1 MVKGVRYLHSC
12 NIAHGDI
19 KGVNFITLAKG
30 PITNS
35 AYPQPNV
42 LISDSNP
49 PMAVLGDL
57 GFTRVATLSVKITS
71 EDQGTKSFMSPE
83 LLVPAKFGLEK
94 GVPSKEADIYA
105 LGMTVYQVL
114 TGNWPFFPKRETE
127 IMHAVMAGERPPK
140 PENAEEIGLTEA
152 MWDLLEDS
160 WRQDWKERPKIST
173 ILGTF
178 CNITGE
184 RKTTDSAMG
193 IAEPQLDDDG
203 RQNSVDSQSSLLTPW
218 SCESNL
224 MRTCLKH

>member
-1 MVKGVRYLHSC
+1 M
-12 NIAHGDI
+12 
-19 KGVNFITLAKG
+19 
-30 PITNS
+30 NS
-35 AYPQPNV
+35 ANSQPNV

-49 PMAVLGDL
+49 PMAALGDL
-57 GFTRVATLSVKITS
+57 GFARVAMISVRITS
-71 EDQGTKSFMSPE
+71 EEEGTASFMAPE
-83 LLVPAKFGLEK
+83 LLVPRNFGLEK

-127 IMHAVMAGERPPK
+127 IVHAVMSGERPPK
-140 PENAEEIGLTEA
+140 PENAEEIGMAEV
-152 MWDLLEDS
+152 MWGLLEDS
-160 WRQDWKERPKIST
+160 WRQDRKERPEIST

-193 IAEPQLDDDG
+193 IAELQLDDDG
-203 RQNSVDSQSSLLTPW
+203 RQNSIDSQSSLLTPW

-224 MRTCLKH
+224 ICPCLKH